1 MLLVGAGNIR
11 EVIAFPKTA
20 QARCLMTNAP
30 APVHDRQLAELRV
43 KVENG

>member
-1 MLLVGAGNIR
+1 MLLVGAANIR

-30 APVHDRQLAELRV
+30 SPVNARQLAELRV
-43 KVENG
+43 RVVD